1 MKNLLNSQ
9 TFKCIDVIDE
19 NCGVVGRLN
28 KRITDVQILSGIG
41 YVNTTNFEMGG
52 SDHDTY
58 YYATKDNNKLGHTYI
73 QSQFE
78 NGNFIKHIY
87 TTIIDTTVNLLI
99 LLVDIYSEETHD
111 VTVEVCEVKHNDEY
125 TGIETDDL
133 PPIFSYPIPNVT
145 GNVKKYISNF
155 IVTPIP
161 EPIIV
166 TVRLRFTGAAH
177 GNHQV
182 TMVSTLQ
189 AVVFT
194 P

>member
-28 KRITDVQILSGIG
+28 KRITDVQTLRGIG

-52 SDHDTY
+52 TAHDTN
-58 YYATKDNNKLGHTYI
+58 YYATKDNNKLGHDYN
-73 QSQFE
+73 QNQFE

-87 TTIIDTTVNLLI
+87 TTILDTNVNLVVLLLDI
-99 LLVDIYSEETHD
+99 LSEETHD
-111 VTVEVCEVKHNDEY
+111 VTVEICEVKHGPY
-125 TGIETDDL
+125 TGTETTDL
-133 PPIFSYPIPNVT
+133 PTLHSETFSNVT
-145 GNVKKYISNF
+145 GRIKRYSTYFSNF
-155 IVTPIP
+155 TEPTIVA
-161 EPIIV
+161 
-166 TVRLRFTGAAH
+166 VRLRFTGAAH

-189 AVVFT
+189 ATVFT

>member
-28 KRITDVQILSGIG
+28 KRITDVQTLSGIG

-58 YYATKDNNKLGHTYI
+58 YYATKDNNKLGHTYS
-73 QSQFE
+73 QNQFE

-87 TTIIDTTVNLLI
+87 TTILDTNVNLLI

-111 VTVEVCEVKHNDEY
+111 VTVEVCEVKHNNEY
-125 TGIETDDL
+125 TGNETDDL
-133 PPIFSYPIPNVT
+133 PTIFTYPIPNVT
-145 GNVKKYISNF
+145 DHVRKYISYPIQEEPTAPR
-155 IVTPIP
+155 IVA
-161 EPIIV
+161 
-166 TVRLRFTGAAH
+166 VRLRFTGAAH
-177 GNHQV
+177 GTHQV

-194 P
+194 Q